1 MTPQPLPISV
11 CMIAG
16 PEAGRIRR
24 ALASVAGWAAEIN
37 VVINDDVTD
46 GTDRIAAEG
55 GARVFREPWKGYV
68 AQMNSASEKAGQPWV
83 LGLDADEVVSPE
95 LAAEIQKLFS
105 GPEKLAPYA
114 AFSFPRC
121 TQYCGRWI
129 RHGDWYPS
137 RKIRLWRRGQ
147 GHWGGA
153 DPHYSLVVGGRTGKL
168 KGDLLHYTTDS
179 FNHELMKMIKY
190 TDIFVTQCVRQN
202 RTVSGWDLMFRPA
215 WRFLRSYVFRLG
227 VLDGRPGYHIACME
241 AFYTFLRYAK
251 TMEHQRHPSPPP

>member
-1 MTPQPLPISV
+1 
-11 CMIAG
+11 MIAG

-24 ALASVAGWAAEIN
+24 SLESIAGWASEII
-37 VVINDDVTD
+37 VVINDDVAD
-46 GTDRIAAEG
+46 GTDRIAAEC

-95 LAAEIQKLFS
+95 LGSEIQQLFAR
-105 GPEKLAPYA
+105 PETLAPYA

-121 TQYCGRWI
+121 THYCGRWI

-137 RKIRLWRRGQ
+137 RKTRLWRRGQ
-147 GHWGGA
+147 GHWGGT
-153 DPHYSLVVGGRTGKL
+153 DPHYSLIVSGRTGKL

-179 FNHELMKMIKY
+179 FNHEIMKVVKY
-190 TDIFVTQCVRQN
+190 TDIFVTQCIRQK
-202 RTVSGWDLMFRPA
+202 RSVSMFDLMFRPA

-227 VLDGRPGYHIACME
+227 VLDGRQGYHIACME

-251 TMEHQRHPSPPP
+251 AMESQRNPSTPI